1 MSCSWP
7 HDSACLLFISLKW
20 GGEEDGGLKARVEVL
35 RPAEDL
41 TQNSSE
47 LLKGY
52 GSDEPQ
58 RNIFHIYSTE
68 SGNEV
73 ISPFWGQ
80 RG

>member
-1 MSCSWP
+1 M
-7 HDSACLLFISLKW
+7 
-20 GGEEDGGLKARVEVL
+20 GVLKARVEVL
-35 RPAEDL
+35 KPAKDL
-41 TQNSSE
+41 TQISSE
-47 LLKGY
+47 LLKGHS
-52 GSDEPQ
+52 SDEAQ

>member
-1 MSCSWP
+1 M
-7 HDSACLLFISLKW
+7 LLASRFGPSVIHQLEV
-20 GGEEDGGLKARVEVL
+20 GGGEDGGLKARVEVL
-35 RPAEDL
+35 KPAKDL

-47 LLKGY
+47 LLKGH
-52 GSDEPQ
+52 GSDEAQ